1 MVRSAPRQLQWPRVR
16 TTRRRD
22 VHADIM
28 ASSSRV
34 QLGLIIHQA
43 ELAALRPQN
52 DLFKSEQQ
60 CLESEIE
67 EAQVRSRQQERRIQQ
82 LESSAPNSR
91 YYRPST
97 PPKQSS
103 SS

>member
-1 MVRSAPRQLQWPRVR
+1 MRSAPRQLQWPRVR
-16 TTRRRD
+16 TTRCRD
-22 VHADIM
+22 VHADII
-28 ASSSRV
+28 ASGSQV

-60 CLESEIE
+60 RLESGIE
-67 EAQVRSRQQERRIQQ
+67 EVEVRSRQQERRIQQ

-91 YYRPST
+91 YYHPST
-97 PPKQSS
+97 PPRQSS